1 MLLRDH
7 RGIERMPMTQNQR
20 AEDFARREDVVEI
33 APTGGAENAED
44 GQSPRELYLDLMKK
58 CLTRLLFPEKYSR
71 IMLPKTL
78 PRRIAWRCLQPVL
91 ARFQVDFV
99 QPVPTNTMIR
109 QEGLDWPL
117 EAETMIGLKRLN
129 NLEACITDVIR
140 RRIPGDLIETGVWR
154 GGASI
159 FMRAVLKAYREQDRL
174 VWLADSFQGLPKPNA
189 RKYPADAGDKLWKE
203 ALLAVPVEEV
213 KENFRRYGLL
223 DGQVRFLVGWFRDVL
238 PKAPI
243 ERLAVLRLDGDMYE
257 STTDALIH
265 LYPKLSLGGYVIIDD
280 YALPT
285 CRAAVEDFRARHGVT
300 EPLQPIDQMAKFWQ
314 RLT

>member
-1 MLLRDH
+1 
-7 RGIERMPMTQNQR
+7 
-20 AEDFARREDVVEI
+20 
-33 APTGGAENAED
+33 
-44 GQSPRELYLDLMKK
+44 
-58 CLTRLLFPEKYSR
+58 
-71 IMLPKTL
+71 
-78 PRRIAWRCLQPVL
+78 
-91 ARFQVDFV
+91 
-99 QPVPTNTMIR
+99 
-109 QEGLDWPL
+109 
-117 EAETMIGLKRLN
+117 MIGLKRLN

-285 CRAAVEDFRARHGVT
+285 CRAAVEDFRARHGIT
-300 EPLQPIDQMAKFWQ
+300 EPLQPIDQIAKFWQ

>member
-1 MLLRDH
+1 
-7 RGIERMPMTQNQR
+7 MTQDQR
-20 AEDFARREDVVEI
+20 GEDLTRRKEVVQITPIGETEDAKV
-33 APTGGAENAED
+33 P
-44 GQSPRELYLDLMKK
+44 QSAQELYLDLMKK

-71 IMLPKTL
+71 IMRPKTL
-78 PRRIAWRCLQPVL
+78 PRRIAWRWLQPVL
-91 ARFQVDFV
+91 AWFQVDVV
-99 QPVPTNTMIR
+99 QRGPADPLAR
-109 QEGLDWPL
+109 QEGLDWPV

-140 RRIPGDLIETGVWR
+140 RGVPGDLIETGVWR

-159 FMRAVLKAYREQDRL
+159 FMRAVLKAYRDEERL
-174 VWLADSFQGLPKPNA
+174 VWVADSFQGLPKPNA
-189 RKYPADAGDKLWKE
+189 REYPADAHDALWSV
-203 ALLAVPVEEV
+203 ATLAVSVEEV

-238 PKAPI
+238 PEAPI

-257 STTDALIH
+257 STMDALTH

-280 YALPT
+280 YALVN
-285 CRAAVEDFRARHGVT
+285 CRAAIEDFRARQGIT
-300 EPLQPIDQMAKFWQ
+300 EPLQPIDQLAKFWQ